1 MRRTVMYILIT
12 FLCLS
17 TIYSQSLYYR
27 YEKYDDHNQIYCIRI
42 YRVLDDVN
50 IEYSDYTMDELVD
63 GPLDYYRT
71 TILTDVNN
79 NYISFYREIH
89 DFNDSII
96 PIAQYK
102 IDEHAK
108 LVRTTFDENK
118 STRKLIGNSLAATE
132 RYGNE
137 NNKNELDAIAIFGNK
152 NNIKPY
158 NGWDFVRRF
167 FKLDNSEIYFF
178 RSYCESWLIK
188 KVTNGY
194 KINEVD
200 ERLFNL
206 GGWYSNAV
214 CYSENKVAFVDDIG
228 NVQRI
233 DITDFFHPKKEYS
246 LWNKFTDA
254 LVTKKINQID
264 NIFNHQLYP
273 TDFKEEEKT
282 KYVIKLIAET
292 KDPDIIVNCF
302 KSIDKTYGIPYPRQ
316 GGLTNPIYEIINL
329 NDAKSLNKVLE
340 WNPELAN
347 INTFYGQFD
356 EPDPARIA
364 VEKNDIEVVRV
375 LLSYLKDVNAVKCL
389 SDKEA
394 DGGGMYNNYCNLL
407 SFAKSDE
414 MKKMLIE
421 YGVKTFI
428 PYTSSY
434 ERNTYVNDDN
444 VNIRESASISGNK
457 IDKVNKGIEAEVIGI
472 DPYYY
477 NIDDYYGHWVKI
489 KYGEGKTGFIF
500 EKYLKQWRR

>member
-79 NYISFYREIH
+79 NYISFYREIS
-89 DFNDSII
+89 DMII

-118 STRKLIGNSLAATE
+118 SKRKLIGNSVA
-132 RYGNE
+132 RWGNE
-137 NNKNELDAIAIFGNK
+137 NNEKELDAIAIYGNK
-152 NNIKPY
+152 NNIKPD
-158 NGWDFVRRF
+158 NGWKGGKLF

-178 RSYCESWLIK
+178 LSYYKESWLIK

-194 KINEVD
+194 KIHKD
-200 ERLFNL
+200 DDFLFSS
-206 GGWYSNAV
+206 GSDSGIRYSNVV
-214 CYSENKVAFVDDIG
+214 CYSENKIAFVDDIG

-264 NIFNHQLYP
+264 KIFNHQLYP
-273 TDFKEEEKT
+273 TDFKEGEKT

-340 WNPELAN
+340 WNPELAY
-347 INTFYGQFD
+347 INTTYGQFD

-414 MKKMLIE
+414 MKKNAYRIW
-421 YGVKTFI
+421 G
-428 PYTSSY
+428 
-434 ERNTYVNDDN
+434 
-444 VNIRESASISGNK
+444 
-457 IDKVNKGIEAEVIGI
+457 
-472 DPYYY
+472 
-477 NIDDYYGHWVKI
+477 
-489 KYGEGKTGFIF
+489 
-500 EKYLKQWRR
+500 